1 MVGREVTIMIVT
13 YVDGSWLQGRKRS
26 VNRSL
31 SRKLPMTDL
40 GACTWYDGCAIFE
53 DREKGVTTI
62 FQRAFTE
69 SLVQKFDVKEI
80 SDLPASS
87 SSSDDLKV

>member
-1 MVGREVTIMIVT
+1 MIVT

-40 GACTWYDGCAIFE
+40 GAW
-53 DREKGVTTI
+53 TTI